1 VVVDNRNLIWY
12 TVLNNPRKAKTMI
25 RIESNIA
32 PEEEILKPTAFPDG
46 TKLLKFD
53 PRRDEYTITWL
64 YDSDDELFQLIALTK
79 HLKNRGCKVW
89 LNLPYVPNARMDR
102 VKNSE
107 EVFTLKYF
115 AEVINWL
122 GFEEV
127 RITNPHSTVSEAL
140 FDRVYV
146 DFECVYG
153 DVKRILQTSLSK
165 IDVIFFPDEGAC
177 KRYSDI
183 LAPLGLPVAFGIK
196 KRDWKT
202 GKILGIDIAGY
213 DDLKGKNI
221 LMVDDICAYGGT
233 FYYSACKLKDLGAND
248 ISCYVTH
255 LENSVM
261 DKEKG
266 KLIQGDL
273 IKTIYATN
281 SIFRGEA
288 NEKIKI
294 VREF

>member
-1 VVVDNRNLIWY
+1 MIKVED
-12 TVLNNPRKAKTMI
+12 LNNQTTVTL
-25 RIESNIA
+25 N
-32 PEEEILKPTAFPDG
+32 PTTFPDG
-46 TKLLKFD
+46 TKLIKYNRTFAEGAY
-53 PRRDEYTITWL
+53 RITWL
-64 YDSDDELFQLIALTK
+64 YDNDGELFQLIALVK
-79 HLKNRGCKVW
+79 HLKSKARCRIW

-102 VKNSE
+102 VKNSD
-107 EVFTLKYF
+107 EVFTLKAF
-115 AEVINWL
+115 ADTINWL
-122 GFEEV
+122 GFEGV
-127 RITNPHSTVSEAL
+127 TICNPHSTVSEAL
-140 FDRVYV
+140 FDGVRV
-146 DFECVYG
+146 DFDCVVE
-153 DVKRILQTSLSK
+153 DVKHILDTSLDK
-165 IDVIFFPDEGAC
+165 IDVLYFPDEGAC

-202 GKILGIDIAGY
+202 GKILGIDIAGF

-221 LMVDDICAYGGT
+221 LMIDDICAYGGT
-233 FYYSACKLKDLGAND
+233 FYYSACALKDKGAND

-281 SIFRGEA
+281 SIFRGT
-288 NEKIKI
+288 NGNGLVPNKIKI
-294 VREF
+294 IREF

>member
-1 VVVDNRNLIWY
+1 
-12 TVLNNPRKAKTMI
+12 MI
-25 RIESNIA
+25 RIDSNIA
-32 PEEEILKPTAFPDG
+32 PEEEILKPTIFPDG

-53 PRRDEYTITWL
+53 PARDEYTITWL
-64 YDSDDELFQLIALTK
+64 YDNDEELFQLIALTK
-79 HLKNRGCKVW
+79 HLKNKGCKVW

-102 VKNSE
+102 VKNKE
-107 EVFTLKYF
+107 EVFTLKAF
-115 AEVINWL
+115 AETINWL

-127 RITNPHSTVSEAL
+127 RIVNPHSTVSEAL
-140 FDRVYV
+140 FDRVLV
-146 DFECVYG
+146 DFNCVYQ

-177 KRYSDI
+177 KRYSDL
-183 LAPLGLPVAFGIK
+183 LAPLGLPVTFGIK

-202 GKILGIDIAGY
+202 GKIEGIELAGY
-213 DDLKGKNI
+213 DEVKGKNI
-221 LMVDDICAYGGT
+221 LMVDDICAHGGT
-233 FYYSACKLKDLGAND
+233 FYYSACKLKDLGANE

-281 SIFRGEA
+281 SIFRGVA
-288 NEKIKI
+288 SHKIKI

>member
-1 VVVDNRNLIWY
+1 
-12 TVLNNPRKAKTMI
+12 MI

-32 PEEEILKPTAFPDG
+32 PEEEILKPTIFPDG

-53 PRRDEYTITWL
+53 PARDEYTITWL
-64 YDSDDELFQLIALTK
+64 YDNDEELFQLIALTK
-79 HLKNRGCKVW
+79 HLKNKGCKVW

-102 VKNSE
+102 VKNRE
-107 EVFTLKYF
+107 EVFTLKAF
-115 AEVINWL
+115 ADTINWL

-127 RITNPHSTVSEAL
+127 RISNPHSTVSEAL

-146 DFECVYG
+146 DFNCVYQ
-153 DVKRILQTSLSK
+153 DVKYILQTSLNK

-177 KRYSDI
+177 KRYSDL

-202 GKILGIDIAGY
+202 GKILGIEIAGY
-213 DDLKGKNI
+213 DELEGKNI

-233 FYYSACKLKDLGAND
+233 FYYSACALKDKGAND

-281 SIFRGEA
+281 SIFRGVA
-288 NEKIKI
+288 SHKIKI

>member
-1 VVVDNRNLIWY
+1 
-12 TVLNNPRKAKTMI
+12 MI
-25 RIESNIA
+25 RIENNTT
-32 PEEEILKPTAFPDG
+32 PTEEIVNPTLFPDG

-53 PRRDEYTITWL
+53 ARFGGDFTITWL
-64 YDSDDELFQLIALTK
+64 YDRDEELFQLIALTK
-79 HLKNRGCKVW
+79 HIKNQGGKVW
-89 LNLPYVPNARMDR
+89 LNMPYVPNARMDR
-102 VKNSE
+102 VKNPD
-107 EVFTLKYF
+107 EVFTLKAF
-115 AEVINWL
+115 ADTINWL
-122 GFEEV
+122 GFEGV
-127 RITNPHSTVSEAL
+127 RIANPHSTVSEAL

-146 DFECVYG
+146 DFNCVYE
-153 DVKRILQTSLSK
+153 DVKRVIETSLTK
-165 IDVIFFPDEGAC
+165 IDILYFPDEGAC
-177 KRYSDI
+177 KRYSD
-183 LAPLGLPVAFGIK
+183 LLSPLGLPVAFGIK

-213 DDLKGKNI
+213 DELEGKNI

-233 FYYSACKLKDLGAND
+233 FYYSACALKDKGAND

-281 SIFRGEA
+281 SIFRGVA
-288 NEKIKI
+288 NHKIKI

>member
-1 VVVDNRNLIWY
+1 
-12 TVLNNPRKAKTMI
+12 MI

-32 PEEEILKPTAFPDG
+32 PEEEILKPTTFPDG

-53 PRRDEYTITWL
+53 AAREEYTITWL
-64 YDSDDELFQLIALTK
+64 YDNDEELFQLIALTK
-79 HLKNRGCKVW
+79 HLKNKGCKVW

-102 VKNSE
+102 VKNKE

-127 RITNPHSTVSEAL
+127 RIVNPHSTVSEAL
-140 FDRVYV
+140 FDRVLV
-146 DFECVYG
+146 DFNCVYQ

-177 KRYSDI
+177 KRYSDL

-213 DDLKGKNI
+213 DELEGKNI

-233 FYYSACKLKDLGAND
+233 FYYSACALKDKGANE

-281 SIFRGEA
+281 SIFRGVA
-288 NEKIKI
+288 SHKIKI
-294 VREF
+294 IREF

>member
-1 VVVDNRNLIWY
+1 
-12 TVLNNPRKAKTMI
+12 MI
-25 RIESNIA
+25 RINSNIA

-79 HLKNRGCKVW
+79 HLKNKGCKVW

-102 VKNSE
+102 VKNNE
-107 EVFTLKYF
+107 EVFTLKAF
-115 AEVINWL
+115 ADTINWL

-127 RITNPHSTVSEAL
+127 RISNPHSTVSEAL

-146 DFECVYG
+146 DFNCVYE
-153 DVKRILQTSLSK
+153 DVRMALHFAATDK
-165 IDVIFFPDEGAC
+165 DVVLYFPDEGAC
-177 KRYSDI
+177 KRYSDL

-202 GKILGIDIAGY
+202 GKILGIEIAGY
-213 DDLKGKNI
+213 DELEGKNI

-233 FYYSACKLKDLGAND
+233 FYYSACKLKDLGANE
-248 ISCYVTH
+248 INCYVTH

-294 VREF
+294 IREF

>member
-1 VVVDNRNLIWY
+1 
-12 TVLNNPRKAKTMI
+12 MI

-32 PEEEILKPTAFPDG
+32 PEEEILKPTTFPDG

-53 PRRDEYTITWL
+53 QKRDEYTITWL

-79 HLKNRGCKVW
+79 HLKNKGCKVW

-102 VKNSE
+102 VKNE
-107 EVFTLKYF
+107 NEVFTLKAF
-115 AEVINWL
+115 AETINWL
-122 GFEEV
+122 GFESV
-127 RITNPHSTVSEAL
+127 TICNPHSTVSEAL
-140 FDRVYV
+140 FDRVNV

-153 DVKRILQTSLSK
+153 DVKYILQTSLNK
-165 IDVIFFPDEGAC
+165 IDVLFFPDEGAC

-202 GKILGIDIAGY
+202 GKIDGIELAGY
-213 DDLKGKNI
+213 DDIKGKNV

-233 FYYSACKLKDLGAND
+233 FYYSACKLRDLGVNE

-281 SIFRGEA
+281 SIFRGVA
-288 NEKIKI
+288 SEKIKI
-294 VREF
+294 IREF

>member
-1 VVVDNRNLIWY
+1 
-12 TVLNNPRKAKTMI
+12 MI

-32 PEEEILKPTAFPDG
+32 PEEEILKPTIFPDG

-79 HLKNRGCKVW
+79 HLKNKGCKVW

-107 EVFTLKYF
+107 EVFTLKAF
-115 AEVINWL
+115 ADTINWL

-127 RITNPHSTVSEAL
+127 RISNPHSTVSEAL
-140 FDRVYV
+140 FDRVVV

-153 DVKRILQTSLSK
+153 DVKYILQTSLNK

-177 KRYSDI
+177 KRYSDL

-202 GKILGIDIAGY
+202 GKILDIDIAGY
-213 DDLKGKNI
+213 DELKGKNI

-233 FYYSACKLKDLGAND
+233 FYYSACKLKDLGANE

-273 IKTIYATN
+273 IKTIYTTN
-281 SIFRGEA
+281 SIFRGVA
-288 NEKIKI
+288 SHKIKI
-294 VREF
+294 IREF

>member
-1 VVVDNRNLIWY
+1 
-12 TVLNNPRKAKTMI
+12 
-25 RIESNIA
+25 
-32 PEEEILKPTAFPDG
+32 
-46 TKLLKFD
+46 
-53 PRRDEYTITWL
+53 
-64 YDSDDELFQLIALTK
+64 LTK
-79 HLKNRGCKVW
+79 HLKDKGCEGW

-102 VKNSE
+102 VKNND
-107 EVFTLKYF
+107 EVFTLKAF
-115 AEVINWL
+115 ADTINWL

-127 RITNPHSTVSEAL
+127 RISNPHSTVSEAL
-140 FDRVYV
+140 FDHIYV
-146 DFECVYG
+146 DFNCVYG
-153 DVKRILQTSLSK
+153 DVKHILQTSLTK
-165 IDVIFFPDEGAC
+165 IDVLYFPDEGAC
-177 KRYSDI
+177 KRYSVL

-213 DDLKGKNI
+213 DELEGKNI

-233 FYYSACKLKDLGAND
+233 FYYSACALKDKGAND

-266 KLIQGDL
+266 KLIQGEL

-281 SIFRGEA
+281 SIFRGVA
-288 NEKIKI
+288 SHKIKI
-294 VREF
+294 IREF

>member
-1 VVVDNRNLIWY
+1 
-12 TVLNNPRKAKTMI
+12 MI
-25 RIESNIA
+25 RIDSNIA
-32 PEEEILKPTAFPDG
+32 PEEEILKPTIFPDG

-53 PRRDEYTITWL
+53 PRREEYTITWL
-64 YDSDDELFQLIALTK
+64 YDNDDELFQLIALTK
-79 HLKNRGCKVW
+79 HLKNKGCKVW

-102 VKNSE
+102 TKNGE
-107 EVFTLKYF
+107 EVFTLKAF
-115 AEVINWL
+115 AETINWL

-127 RITNPHSTVSEAL
+127 RISNPHSTVSEAL

-146 DFECVYG
+146 DFDCVQG
-153 DVKRILQTSLSK
+153 DVRQILNTSLHK
-165 IDVIFFPDEGAC
+165 IDVLFFPDEGAC
-177 KRYSDI
+177 KRYSDL

-202 GKILGIDIAGY
+202 GKILGIEIAGY
-213 DDLKGKNI
+213 DELEGKNV

-233 FYYSACKLKDLGAND
+233 FYYSACALKDKGANE

-281 SIFRGEA
+281 SIFRGVA
-288 NEKIKI
+288 SHKIKI

>member
-1 VVVDNRNLIWY
+1 
-12 TVLNNPRKAKTMI
+12 MI

-32 PEEEILKPTAFPDG
+32 PEEEILKPTIFPDG

-79 HLKNRGCKVW
+79 HLKNKGCKVW

-107 EVFTLKYF
+107 EVFTLKAF
-115 AEVINWL
+115 ADTINWL

-127 RITNPHSTVSEAL
+127 RISNPHSTVSEAL
-140 FDRVYV
+140 FDRVVV

-153 DVKRILQTSLSK
+153 DVKYILQTSLNK

-177 KRYSDI
+177 KRYSDL

-213 DDLKGKNI
+213 DELKGKNI
-221 LMVDDICAYGGT
+221 LMVDDICSYGGT
-233 FYYSACKLKDLGAND
+233 FYYSALKLKELGAND

-255 LENSVM
+255 LEKSVLDSNRGRLLTERFM
-261 DKEKG
+261 DEDG
-266 KLIQGDL
+266 VDCDL
-273 IKTIYATN
+273 IKTIYTTN
-281 SIFRGEA
+281 SIFRDVS
-288 NEKIKI
+288 NNKIEVI
-294 VREF
+294 REF

>member
-1 VVVDNRNLIWY
+1 
-12 TVLNNPRKAKTMI
+12 MI
-25 RIESNIA
+25 RIESNNG

-46 TKLLKFD
+46 TKLLKFN
-53 PRRDEYTITWL
+53 PRREEYVITWL
-64 YDSDDELFQLIALTK
+64 YDRDDELFQLIALTK
-79 HLKNRGCKVW
+79 HLKNKGCKVW

-102 VKNSE
+102 VKNND
-107 EVFTLKYF
+107 EVFTLKAF
-115 AEVINWL
+115 AETINWL

-127 RITNPHSTVSEAL
+127 RISNPHSTVSEAL

-146 DFECVYG
+146 DFICVYY
-153 DVKRILQTSLSK
+153 DVKRIIETSLSK
-165 IDVIFFPDEGAC
+165 IDVLYFPDEGAC

-202 GKILGIDIAGY
+202 GKIEGIELAGY
-213 DDLKGKNI
+213 DEVKGKNI

-266 KLIQGDL
+266 KLIWGDL

-281 SIFRGEA
+281 SIFRGGSSR
-288 NEKIKI
+288 KIKI
-294 VREF
+294 IREF

>member
-1 VVVDNRNLIWY
+1 
-12 TVLNNPRKAKTMI
+12 MI

-102 VKNSE
+102 VKNQN
-107 EVFTLKYF
+107 EVFTLKAF
-115 AEVINWL
+115 ADTINWL

-127 RITNPHSTVSEAL
+127 RISNPHSTVSEAL

-146 DFECVYG
+146 DFECVYR
-153 DVKRILQTSLSK
+153 DVKYILETSLNK
-165 IDVIFFPDEGAC
+165 IDVLYFPDEGAC
-177 KRYSDI
+177 KRYSDLLKGFELSI
-183 LAPLGLPVAFGIK
+183 AFGIK

-202 GKILGIDIAGY
+202 GKIEGIELAGY
-213 DDLKGKNI
+213 DEVKGKNV

-233 FYYSACKLKDLGAND
+233 FYYSACKLKDLGANE

-255 LENSVM
+255 LENSVL
-261 DKEKG
+261 DPEKG

-273 IKTIYATN
+273 IKTIYSTN

-288 NEKIKI
+288 NRKIKI

>member
-1 VVVDNRNLIWY
+1 
-12 TVLNNPRKAKTMI
+12 MI
-25 RIESNIA
+25 RIDSNIA
-32 PEEEILKPTAFPDG
+32 PEEEILKPTVFPDG

-53 PRRDEYTITWL
+53 PARDEYTITWL
-64 YDSDDELFQLIALTK
+64 YDNDEELFQLIALTK
-79 HLKNRGCKVW
+79 HLKNKGCKVW

-102 VKNSE
+102 VKNND
-107 EVFTLKYF
+107 EVFTLKAF
-115 AEVINWL
+115 ADTINWL

-127 RITNPHSTVSEAL
+127 RISNPHSTVSEAL

-153 DVKRILQTSLSK
+153 DVKRIVETSLTK

-177 KRYSDI
+177 KRYSDL

-213 DDLKGKNI
+213 DELKGKNI

-233 FYYSACKLKDLGAND
+233 FYYSACALKDKGANE

-281 SIFRGEA
+281 SIFRGVA
-288 NEKIKI
+288 SHKIKI
-294 VREF
+294 IREF

>member
-1 VVVDNRNLIWY
+1 
-12 TVLNNPRKAKTMI
+12 MI
-25 RIESNIA
+25 RIEKKNDRAIVLNTQNIN
-32 PEEEILKPTAFPDG
+32 PTMFPDG

-53 PRRDEYTITWL
+53 ANFGENFTITWL
-64 YDSDDELFQLIALTK
+64 YDNDEELFQLIALTK
-79 HLKNRGCKVW
+79 HLKNKGCKVW

-102 VKNSE
+102 VKNKE
-107 EVFTLKYF
+107 EVFTLKAF
-115 AEVINWL
+115 AETINWL

-127 RITNPHSTVSEAL
+127 RISNPHSTVSEAL

-146 DFECVYG
+146 DFNCVYQ

-177 KRYSDI
+177 KRYSDL

-213 DDLKGKNI
+213 DELKGKNI

-233 FYYSACKLKDLGAND
+233 FYYSACKLKDLGANE

-281 SIFRGEA
+281 SIFRGVA
-288 NEKIKI
+288 SHKIKI